1 MHPFH
6 HAQTTPDK
14 PAYIMADTG
23 ETVTYRQL
31 DDRSCQVAQMLRA
44 FGLVA
49 GDHIAIILENHPR
62 FFELCWGAQRAGI
75 IYTAVSTRLTAGEAA
90 TSCGTAGP
98 KCSSPR
104 THWRRWPKVWL
115 P

>member
-31 DDRSCQVAQMLRA
+31 DDRSNQVAQMLRA
-44 FGLVA
+44 YGLKA
-49 GDHIAIILENHPR
+49 GDHIAILLENHPR

-75 IYTAVSTRLTAGEAA
+75 IYTAISTRLTVSEAA
-90 TSCGTAGP
+90 YIVQDCGAKVLVMP
-98 KCSSPR
+98 KLLLCILKN
-104 THWRRWPKVWL
+104 W
-115 P
+115 